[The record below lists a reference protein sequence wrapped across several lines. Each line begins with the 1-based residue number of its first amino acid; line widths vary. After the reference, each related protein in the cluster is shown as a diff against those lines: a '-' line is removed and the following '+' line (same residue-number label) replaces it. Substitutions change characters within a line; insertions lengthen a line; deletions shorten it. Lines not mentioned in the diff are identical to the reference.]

1 VDEQAHARSPT
12 HDPDDAD
19 HNSPNVDTAHSDAAG
34 GAALQKVRDQ
44 LVRDAEAAG
53 VDGQSVQVAIDKAV
67 AGLAQAPVRSFV
79 GVLVER
85 AVREQFSLRR
95 RPS

>member
-1 VDEQAHARSPT
+1 MDEQAHARSPA
-12 HDPDDAD
+12 HDPDDVD
-19 HNSPNVDTAHSDAAG
+19 HNPPNLDTAHPDAAG

-44 LVRDAEAAG
+44 LVLDAEAAG
-53 VDGQSVQVAIDKAV
+53 MDGRSVQVAIDEAV

>member
-1 VDEQAHARSPT
+1 VDEQAHARSPA
-12 HDPDDAD
+12 HDPDDVD
-19 HNSPNVDTAHSDAAG
+19 HGPPNLDTAHPEAAG

-53 VDGQSVQVAIDKAV
+53 MDGQSVHVAIDKAV